1 MLGTAHEGRGAR
13 DQHDLAASAFD
24 EGGQRGPDQADRAGD
39 VDVEAPPLPPRIIQV
54 TH

>member
-1 MLGTAHEGRGAR
+1 VLGTAHEGRGAR

-24 EGGQRGPDQADRAGD
+24 EGGQRGPDQAELAGD
-39 VDVEAPPLPPRIIQV
+39 VDVERPLPPRIVQV